1 MTDINNNSFSKND
14 RTLGIRRAFA
24 ITMAVAASGLT
35 TGCTS
40 FLGSHGVTGI
50 PVSRVPQALLNA
62 QRKDD
67 FEDISLLRLRQDPP
81 EFYALGPGDVLGVDI
96 SGITSIDPSVA
107 AALNENSDAGLT
119 VALPQ
124 VHYRE
129 DSDLPP
135 AVGFPMA
142 IREDGTLALPYVQPV
157 SVEGMSLVEAT
168 QAIQN
173 AYYGGEQPILKLKDG
188 VAADGKVSVT
198 MIHRRTV
205 RVLVIREESGGAA
218 DVTKRGTGAVVDLP
232 AYENDVL
239 HALSET
245 GGMPGLDA
253 KNEVIIMRGLYE
265 QGMNYDNI
273 MSQACVQNCHDC
285 EDPCF
290 CDERELPD
298 PPNMTRI
305 PLRFHP
311 TRPPTF
317 MQEDVL
323 LSDGDIVIIRSRD
336 RETFYTAGLL
346 GGGEFP
352 LPRDKDLDVIGA
364 IALAGGGI
372 GQGSTGISALGR
384 AGGQGGFGGGGGGQG
399 GANSGFCQA
408 SEVLIVRDLPC
419 GNQITLKVSLDRALT
434 NRSERV
440 LIQPGDIVLLRYT
453 LKEEIGNLVLGLLPS
468 YLIGNGLNR

>member
-1 MTDINNNSFSKND
+1 MTDITVNNSFSNND
-14 RTLGIRRAFA
+14 RTMGIRRALA

-40 FLGSHGVTGI
+40 LSGSHGVTGI
-50 PVSRVPQALLNA
+50 PVSRVPRALLDSD
-62 QRKDD
+62 RKDD
-67 FEDISLLRLRQDPP
+67 YEDISFLRLRQDPP
-81 EFYALGPGDVLGVDI
+81 EFYALGPGDVLGIDI
-96 SGITSIDPSVA
+96 AGITSVDPKLRAFEEVA
-107 AALNENSDAGLT
+107 GTGRQGSGGQAFA
-119 VALPQ
+119 Q
-124 VHYRE
+124 VHYHE
-129 DSDLPP
+129 DSSLPP
-135 AVGFPMA
+135 AVGLPIA
-142 IREDGTLALPYVQPV
+142 VREDGSIVLPHAGVLK
-157 SVEGMSLVEAT
+157 VEGMSLIEAQKAVED
-168 QAIQN
+168 
-173 AYYGGEQPILKLKDG
+173 AYYRGENRYFKVDPG
-188 VAADGKVSVT
+188 EEVDGKVSVT

-205 RVLVIREESGGAA
+205 RVLVIREESGGEA
-218 DVTKRGTGAVVDLP
+218 DVTKRGTGDVVDLP

-265 QGMNYDNI
+265 QGINYDNI

-285 EDPCF
+285 QDDPCF
-290 CDERELPD
+290 CNERELPD

-311 TRPPTF
+311 TSPPTF
-317 MQEDVL
+317 SQEDVL
-323 LSDGDIVIIRSRD
+323 LGDGDIVIIRSRD

-364 IALAGGGI
+364 IAIAGGPLGR
-372 GQGSTGISALGR
+372 GSNGISTVGV
-384 AGGQGGFGGGGGGQG
+384 AGGRGGGGQG
-399 GANSGFCQA
+399 AFCEP
-408 SEVLIVRDLPC
+408 SEVLVVRDLPC
-419 GNQITLKVSLDRALT
+419 GNQITLKVDLDRAMT
-434 NRSERV
+434 NRSERI